1 MPEPS
6 VQMRQEILAECLE
19 ALERGDLDTVE
30 LACTVH
36 RELAAEI
43 RDLVRM
49 HTAMG
54 GPGAGGQVG
63 PSLVGSAI
71 HQYRIVR
78 ELGRGGAGVVYE
90 AFDTHLDRGVAVK
103 VLAAHAATRQE
114 LQRFRREALALARAR
129 HPHVTAIHDV
139 GMTAQGR
146 PYFVMDLIRGAALD
160 ERLRAIVARGAG
172 GADAV
177 DGSERAGDRPRVD
190 PATLGRR
197 DLLPDAGR
205 LEHMNVEVRLRV
217 LDENGG
223 QAADG
228 VGNGAGTGRRR
239 LSLPALAV
247 PARSAAAD
255 LNGYVAAITRIGARV
270 ADALDHAHQAG
281 VVHRDVK
288 PGNIQIDAEGQP
300 HLMDFGLAFD
310 VGREP
315 VTRTTAV
322 HGTPLYMAP
331 EQVKGDRDA
340 TGPRTDVYGL
350 GVTLYHALALR
361 PPFEADSASV
371 LFSRIEHGHAPRLRA
386 LNRAVP
392 ETLEAVVM
400 KAMER
405 DPERRYVSAAAL
417 RDELQAVLDG
427 RPVQARPPGP
437 FRRAGDWL
445 ARRPSAV
452 ALGGGVVLFGAAVA
466 ALYLV
471 VLALQG
477 DGPREFTLPGLP
489 DRAISVEVARR

>member
-1 MPEPS
+1 
-6 VQMRQEILAECLE
+6 
-19 ALERGDLDTVE
+19 
-30 LACTVH
+30 
-36 RELAAEI
+36 
-43 RDLVRM
+43 
-49 HTAMG
+49 
-54 GPGAGGQVG
+54 
-63 PSLVGSAI
+63 
-71 HQYRIVR
+71 
-78 ELGRGGAGVVYE
+78 
-90 AFDTHLDRGVAVK
+90 
-103 VLAAHAATRQE
+103 
-114 LQRFRREALALARAR
+114 
-129 HPHVTAIHDV
+129 
-139 GMTAQGR
+139 
-146 PYFVMDLIRGAALD
+146 
-160 ERLRAIVARGAG
+160 
-172 GADAV
+172 
-177 DGSERAGDRPRVD
+177 
-190 PATLGRR
+190 
-197 DLLPDAGR
+197 
-205 LEHMNVEVRLRV
+205 MNVEVRLRV